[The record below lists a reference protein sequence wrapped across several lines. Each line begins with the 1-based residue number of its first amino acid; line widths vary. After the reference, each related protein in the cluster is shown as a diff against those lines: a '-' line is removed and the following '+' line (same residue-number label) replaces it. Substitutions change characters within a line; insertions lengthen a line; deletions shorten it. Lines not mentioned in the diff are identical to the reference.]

1 MPPGAKKKSS
11 RGAASPRRC
20 GPAAREPRGEPSC
33 AGTSPVRGCGV
44 PVGFLGGMRRME
56 RSFPGLEKQQ
66 KRLQWSDV
74 KCGCDEQE
82 AEERCRN

>member
-1 MPPGAKKKSS
+1 MPIGI
-11 RGAASPRRC
+11 
-20 GPAAREPRGEPSC
+20 
-33 AGTSPVRGCGV
+33 
-44 PVGFLGGMRRME
+44 LGGMRRME

-82 AEERCRN
+82 AEERCCN